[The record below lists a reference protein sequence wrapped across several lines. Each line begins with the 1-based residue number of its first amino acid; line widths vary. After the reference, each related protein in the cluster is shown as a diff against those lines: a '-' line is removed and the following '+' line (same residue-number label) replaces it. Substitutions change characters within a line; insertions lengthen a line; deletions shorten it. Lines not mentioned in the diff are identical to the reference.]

1 MLLVR
6 LCRTRRCPV
15 LNSYECWQKLR
26 KIIDRKKEEKQM
38 EKITNIPQDWELS
51 EDFYNQEE
59 GKKWKLEDFLEE
71 DSGKQEKAPGLNTA
85 AETGARLEEM
95 AELVRQVTVL
105 SGQGNTADQ
114 IAGALG
120 VERKLVQ
127 DIMVCLQAFPED
139 NPVAVARLIVL
150 G

>member
-1 MLLVR
+1 
-6 LCRTRRCPV
+6 
-15 LNSYECWQKLR
+15 
-26 KIIDRKKEEKQM
+26 M
-38 EKITNIPQDWELS
+38 EKMTNTPQDWELS
-51 EDFYNQEE
+51 EDFYSQEE
-59 GKKWKLEDFLEE
+59 GKKWKMEDFLEE

-95 AELVRQVTVL
+95 AELVRQVTAL

>member
-1 MLLVR
+1 
-6 LCRTRRCPV
+6 
-15 LNSYECWQKLR
+15 
-26 KIIDRKKEEKQM
+26 M
-38 EKITNIPQDWELS
+38 EKMTNTPQDWELS
-51 EDFYNQEE
+51 EDFYSQEE
-59 GKKWKLEDFLEE
+59 GKKWKLEDFWKRIL
-71 DSGKQEKAPGLNTA
+71 KQEKAPGLNTA

-95 AELVRQVTVL
+95 AELVRQVMAL
-105 SGQGNTADQ
+105 SGHGNTADQ

>member
-1 MLLVR
+1 
-6 LCRTRRCPV
+6 
-15 LNSYECWQKLR
+15 
-26 KIIDRKKEEKQM
+26 M
-38 EKITNIPQDWELS
+38 EKITNTPQDWELS
-51 EDFYNQEE
+51 EDFYSREE
-59 GKKWKLEDFLEE
+59 GKTWKLEDFLEE
-71 DSGKQEKAPGLNTA
+71 DSRKQEKAPGLNTA

-95 AELVRQVTVL
+95 AELVRQVTAL

-139 NPVAVARLIVL
+139 NPVAVARLIVF

>member
-1 MLLVR
+1 ML
-6 LCRTRRCPV
+6 T
-15 LNSYECWQKLR
+15 E
-26 KIIDRKKEEKQM
+26 
-38 EKITNIPQDWELS
+38 ITKN
-51 EDFYNQEE
+51 NRQEE
-59 GKKWKLEDFLEE
+59 RRKTNGKDDKYSPGLGAFRGFLQPGGRKKWKLEDFLEE

-95 AELVRQVTVL
+95 AELVRQVTAL
-105 SGQGNTADQ
+105 SGHGNTADQ